1 VLEVIDL
8 MVKRKESLPRNS
20 QIARMKRRKNGI
32 SNTLTRFSLR

>member
-8 MVKRKESLPRNS
+8 MVKRRESLPRNF
-20 QIARMKRRKNGI
+20 QIARMKKRRSGI

>member
-20 QIARMKRRKNGI
+20 QIVRMKRRRNGI
-32 SNTLTRFSLR
+32 SNT